1 MKKIYTIFTKIFICL
16 LICVGYN
23 QLTAQITYTW
33 NVATGD
39 FGTATNWTPT
49 RTSPA
54 TNDVLV
60 FNGSTQANPT
70 VTNIGTQTIGRLR
83 VINGANVNFSSA
95 VPTVGVGTISRSGQ
109 TITGTGTSF
118 LSQFRLYDQL
128 YTGTNTFIGEIS
140 TIPSN
145 TSLTTTN
152 SGAIAA
158 STSFG
163 AFPKLIFKQVST
175 TVPALEIA
183 SGAAL
188 NMYCAGICVTM
199 IIDTGAYAE
208 IMGTITF
215 SDKCKLFATDANAI
229 RVRNQGKV
237 QMNNNFTT
245 GNVFGLIGVAN
256 IAVFDSG
263 SVFQQYAGG
272 NPFALS
278 APASKVIFSPGS
290 NFIFSSTSGGP
301 AFSGRT
307 YGNFVYRSTSSYSA
321 TGIGT
326 TTFEN
331 LQVDSGQFTIGLTGI
346 VNIKGSITVNTAG
359 ICYMNA
365 ASGTPNYI
373 FNGTKLQTIGGTG
386 TLSINNTGAAN
397 INFTLSNNNFGLR
410 LDRSINLGGAKLSLD
425 SGVLN
430 LNGYN
435 LTIGN
440 SGTNNG
446 LITANLGYL
455 TGTGNLTRWFP
466 SGSTST
472 NSLDSCL
479 FPFGTST
486 SKRYA
491 WITSNPSSAGTLT
504 VSHTDV
510 SGFTLF
516 GSPFSDNATNNVTV
530 DVRKNYNWTIA
541 TGNGISATDFALTV
555 QGVATPGQITT
566 PANIRLTLA
575 NTVAPGTA
583 VDGGGTVLLP
593 LASRTN
599 LTTSTIN
606 NTFYI
611 GSASI
616 ENPLPVKYISFTGVS
631 INNSSV
637 LNWIT
642 ASETNNKEFAIER
655 SFDGSNFEIIG
666 KVKGNG
672 NVSTTSN
679 YTFIDA
685 LNNVSKTSTIF
696 YRLKQIDFDG
706 QFDYSKTI
714 QINNDSKLIVE
725 LSPNPVNDKLN
736 IVTNANTNQV
746 VEILDVNGKV
756 YVSQEINAAL
766 ADGVEINTSSL
777 NRGIYLIKLTNQNE
791 VYTKKIIKE

>member
-1 MKKIYTIFTKIFICL
+1 MKKIFTLFAKSFICL

-23 QLTAQITYTW
+23 QLMAQTTYTW

-39 FGTATNWTPT
+39 FTAAASWTPT

-54 TNDVLV
+54 ANDVLV

-70 VTNIGTQTIGRLR
+70 VTNVSTQTIGRLR
-83 VINGANVNFSSA
+83 LINGVNVNFSTA
-95 VPTVGVGTISRSGQ
+95 VADVGTGTIGRSGV
-109 TITGTGTSF
+109 TVTGTGTTF

-128 YTGTNTFIGEIS
+128 YTGTNNFIGEIS
-140 TIPSN
+140 AIASN
-145 TSLTTTN
+145 TTLTTGSSST
-152 SGAIAA
+152 IAA

-163 AFPKLIFKQVST
+163 AFPKLVFKHVST
-175 TVPALEIA
+175 TLPALEIA
-183 SGAAL
+183 SGATL
-188 NMYCAGICVTM
+188 NMYCTGISVTM

-237 QMNNNFTT
+237 QMNSNYYT
-245 GNVFGLIGVAN
+245 GNVFGLIGVPN
-256 IAVFDSG
+256 IVVFDSG
-263 SVFQQYAGG
+263 SVFQQYAGA
-272 NPFALS
+272 NPFGLGQ
-278 APASKVIFSPGS
+278 PASKVTFSSGS
-290 NFIFSSTSGGP
+290 NFIFSSTTGGP

-307 YGNFVYRSTSSYSA
+307 YANFIYRSTSSYSA
-321 TGIGT
+321 TGGT
-326 TTFEN
+326 ATFEN
-331 LQVDSGQFTIGLTGI
+331 LQVDSGQFTLGLTGTL
-346 VNIKGSITVNTAG
+346 NIKGSIIVNSPG

-373 FNGTKLQTIGGTG
+373 FNGTKLQTISGAGILG
-386 TLSINNTGAAN
+386 INNSGTAN
-397 INFTLSNNNFGLR
+397 INFTLSNNAFGLR
-410 LDRSINLGGAKLSLD
+410 LDRAVNFGGARLALD
-425 SGVLN
+425 SGALN

-455 TGTGNLTRWFP
+455 FGTGNLTRWFP
-466 SGSTST
+466 SGNTST
-472 NSLDSCL
+472 NNLDSCL
-479 FPFGTST
+479 FPFGTPT

-504 VSHTDV
+504 VSHTDAA
-510 SGFTLF
+510 GFTLF
-516 GSPFSDNATNNVTV
+516 ASPFSDNATNNVTV
-530 DVRKNYNWTIA
+530 NVRKNYSWTIA
-541 TGNGISATDFALTV
+541 TGNGISATDFAVKV
-555 QGVATPGQITT
+555 QGSATIGQITT

-575 NTVAPGTA
+575 SAIAPGTA

-593 LASRTN
+593 QASRTN
-599 LTTSTIN
+599 LTTTTIN

-611 GSASI
+611 GSAASQ
-616 ENPLPVKYISFTGVS
+616 NPLPVKYISFTGVS

-642 ASETNNKEFAIER
+642 ASETNNKEFEIER
-655 SFDGSNFEIIG
+655 SFDGTNFEMIG

-672 NVSTTSN
+672 NISTTCN

-685 LNNVSKTSTIF
+685 LNNTSKPSTIF

-714 QINNDSKLIVE
+714 QINNETKLVVE

-736 IVTNANTNQV
+736 IVTNANTTQFI
-746 VEILDVNGKV
+746 EILDINGKV
-756 YVSQEINAAL
+756 YVSQEINAA
-766 ADGVEINTSSL
+766 ASVNGVEINTSFL
-777 NRGIYLIKLTNQNE
+777 NRGIYLVKLTNQNE

>member
-54 TNDVLV
+54 ANDVLV

-70 VTNIGTQTIGRLR
+70 VTNIGTQIIGRLR

-95 VPTVGVGTISRSGQ
+95 VPDVGIGTIARSGQ

-128 YTGTNTFIGEIS
+128 YTGTNTFIGEVA
-140 TIPSN
+140 TLTSN
-145 TSLTTTN
+145 TSLTTSNAGT
-152 SGAIAA
+152 IAA
-158 STSFG
+158 ATAYG
-163 AFPKLIFKQVST
+163 IFPKLILKYVST
-175 TVPALEIA
+175 TSPALEVA
-183 SGAAL
+183 SGASINVNCTGVCL
-188 NMYCAGICVTM
+188 TM
-199 IIDTGAYAE
+199 FVDTGAYAE
-208 IMGTITF
+208 IIGTMSF
-215 SDKCKLFATDANAI
+215 SDKCKLMAIDANSI
-229 RVRNQGKV
+229 RVRNLGKV
-237 QMNNNFTT
+237 QVNSGFS
-245 GNVFGLIGVAN
+245 GNVFGLIGPAN
-256 IAVFDSG
+256 VAVFDSG
-263 SVFQQYAGG
+263 SVFQQNGGG
-272 NPFALS
+272 NPFALTQ
-278 APASKVIFSPGS
+278 PASKVIFSPG
-290 NFIFSSTSGGP
+290 NTFIFSSTTGGP

-307 YGNFVYRSTSSYSA
+307 YANFIYRSTSNYSA
-321 TGIGT
+321 TGSAT
-326 TTFEN
+326 ATFEN
-331 LQVDSGQFTIGLTGI
+331 LQVDSGQFTLGLTGTL
-346 VNIKGSITVNTAG
+346 NIKGSITVNPPG
-359 ICYMNA
+359 ICNMNA

-373 FNGTKLQTIGGTG
+373 FNGTRLQTISGSG
-386 TLSINNTGAAN
+386 TLGINTSGTVN
-397 INFTLSNNNFGLR
+397 INFTLSNNTYGLR
-410 LDRSINLGGAKLSLD
+410 LDRAVNFGGAKLALD
-425 SGVLN
+425 SGALN
-430 LNGYN
+430 LNGFN
-435 LTIGN
+435 ITLGI
-440 SGTNNG
+440 SGTNTG

-530 DVRKNYNWTIA
+530 NVRKNYNWTIA

-575 NTVAPGTA
+575 STIAPGTA

-631 INNSSV
+631 INNSSL

-655 SFDGSNFEIIG
+655 SFDGTNFEIIG

-685 LNNVSKTSTIF
+685 LNNISKTSTIF

-714 QINNDSKLIVE
+714 QITNDSKLIVE

-746 VEILDVNGKV
+746 VEILDINGKV
-756 YVSQEINAAL
+756 YVSQEINAAQ
-766 ADGVEINTSSL
+766 ANGVEINTSSL
-777 NRGIYLIKLTNQNE
+777 SKGIYLIKLTNQNE